1 MSGVTFQIVEREPDE
16 DYEYRVSGVCV
27 GRASYD
33 SHGSDGMRLARD
45 MFEAIAKQLG
55 VEVEE

>member
-1 MSGVTFQIVEREPDE
+1 MSEVAFQIVEREPDD
-16 DYEYRVSGVCV
+16 DYEYRVNGVCV
-27 GRASYD
+27 GRANYD
-33 SHGSDGMRLARD
+33 SHGSDGMSLARD